1 MAAVVGLRPP
11 EVLGLV
17 IVAGAQAGLELPLE
31 ITRERSS
38 DWSPGP

>member
-1 MAAVVGLRPP
+1 MAVVVGLRPL

-17 IVAGAQAGLELPLE
+17 IVAGAQADPELALE
-31 ITRERSS
+31 IKRERSS